1 MDELAVKL
9 NIDPVEVRIR
19 NYAEM
24 DEGKKMPF
32 SSKHLREAYQTGA
45 EKFGWSKRNPKVG
58 SMTKGKEILGLGM
71 ATCTWPATRHNAEV
85 RVSLLA
91 DGTVRASCATQD
103 VGTGTYTVFAEIISD
118 RTGVPLDKIRVQLG
132 DTAMPPGPTSGG
144 SAATATVI
152 PAIAKATDQAV
163 ESLLKV
169 AALTAGS
176 PFEKVDPKS
185 LKMTGGRVHKE
196 GDRAESGTPFPDI
209 LKLRKLSGLDGQVK
223 TEAPPEAKQFSM
235 HSFGAHFCEVAF
247 DPEIARLRISR
258 WLTVI
263 DGGRMINMKTS
274 RNQIL
279 GAIVMGV
286 GMAMF
291 EETIYDPRNG
301 KPVNNNF
308 ADYIVPVN
316 ADIPEL
322 DCIFLDYPDT
332 KLNEYGARGIGE
344 IGLTGCASAVTSA
357 VYHATGVRVR
367 ELPVRIENL
376 LKTS

>member
-1 MDELAVKL
+1 
-9 NIDPVEVRIR
+9 
-19 NYAEM
+19 
-24 DEGKKMPF
+24 
-32 SSKHLREAYQTGA
+32 
-45 EKFGWSKRNPKVG
+45 
-58 SMTKGKEILGLGM
+58 
-71 ATCTWPATRHNAEV
+71 
-85 RVSLLA
+85 
-91 DGTVRASCATQD
+91 VRASCATQD

-132 DTAMPPGPTSGG
+132 DTAYPPGPTSGG

-176 PFEKVDPKS
+176 PFEKVDPKN

-196 GDRAESGTPFPDI
+196 GDSAESGTPFPDI
-209 LKLRKLSGLDGQVK
+209 LKLRNLSGLDGQVK
-223 TEAPPEAKQFSM
+223 TEAAPEAKQFSM

-286 GMAMF
+286 GMAML
-291 EETIYDPRNG
+291 EETIYDHRNG
-301 KPVNNNF
+301 KPLNNNF
-308 ADYIVPVN
+308 ADYMVPVN

-322 DCIFLDYPDT
+322 DCIFLDFPDT

-376 LKTS
+376 LKTA